1 VHRIKNWAG
10 DGRLPGEA
18 VARILD
24 DGRRQRTRILNEVQS
39 LYLFADRFGRPGN
52 GVVSVN
58 WWKK

>member
-1 VHRIKNWAG
+1 VHRIKNSAG

-39 LYLFADRFGRPGN
+39 LYLFADRFGGRAMATT
-52 GVVSVN
+52 S
-58 WWKK
+58 